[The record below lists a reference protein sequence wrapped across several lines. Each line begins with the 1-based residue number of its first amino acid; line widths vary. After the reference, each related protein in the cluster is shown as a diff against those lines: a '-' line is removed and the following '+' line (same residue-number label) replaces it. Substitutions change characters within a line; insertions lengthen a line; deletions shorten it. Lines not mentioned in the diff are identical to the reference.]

1 MRKPT
6 LQFAT
11 RPMRRLMDARW
22 ALCLAGL
29 FVVSGVAQNA
39 PPHGGMLPQPTGQR
53 SLDGLEP
60 NGPDGSIEQEKHL
73 RALNAERQRALVSDT
88 NKLFRLANELGTEI
102 SRDNP
107 TDLTADQLH
116 KIAEIEKLA
125 HSVKDKMILSVR
137 GNPRLVQPF
146 SFPR

>member
-1 MRKPT
+1 MRSSGSPTMSRKRRSCPRLPIEPKKVTGSRVMRKPT

-60 NGPDGSIEQEKHL
+60 NGPDGSVEQEKHL
-73 RALNAERQRALVSDT
+73 
-88 NKLFRLANELGTEI
+88 
-102 SRDNP
+102 
-107 TDLTADQLH
+107 
-116 KIAEIEKLA
+116 
-125 HSVKDKMILSVR
+125 
-137 GNPRLVQPF
+137 
-146 SFPR
+146 